1 MGEIPKKRTECME
14 AWLNGKMVL
23 AVLFEVLL
31 SKLAPPSEEM
41 GKA

>member
-1 MGEIPKKRTECME
+1 ME

-31 SKLAPPSEEM
+31 SRLDFSPLASEEM
-41 GKA
+41 GEA